1 MEAKN
6 INTPV
11 VLQLLI
17 VDDHKM
23 VRDGLRVMLSSFKNH
38 LPLHIEEAENG
49 EHALKKINKKDYDL
63 VIMDYHMP
71 GLSGSETILR
81 ILRFKPETKIL
92 ALSNYDELACIQ
104 SMLDA
109 GAKGYILKNIDPP
122 QMLSAIRSVLENKT
136 YFSNEVATQLLEA
149 DKKERI
155 RALWQL
161 NELTKR
167 ETEVLKMIAMELTNE
182 EIAEK
187 LSIGKRTVDAHRQN
201 LLRKLH
207 AKNTVGLIKAAYKL
221 NLINQ

>member
-1 MEAKN
+1 M
-6 INTPV
+6 
-11 VLQLLI
+11 
-17 VDDHKM
+17 M
-23 VRDGLRVMLSSFKNH
+23 
-38 LPLHIEEAENG
+38 
-49 EHALKKINKKDYDL
+49 
-63 VIMDYHMP
+63 
-71 GLSGSETILR
+71 
-81 ILRFKPETKIL
+81 
-92 ALSNYDELACIQ
+92 
-104 SMLDA
+104 DA